1 MLKNC
6 CFNCAIASLT
16 FTFGYPVELICL
28 FSQGKGS
35 GIAPVDFIAASKSRS
50 LVSASATPFIDA
62 FIPVDIEALYLSSLP
77 TGKVPRI

>member
-6 CFNCAIASLT
+6 CFNFAIASRT

-35 GIAPVDFIAASKSRS
+35 GIAPVFFTAASKSIS
-50 LVSASATPFIDA
+50 LVSASDTPYTDA
-62 FIPVDIEALYLSSLP
+62 GIEVLILILPLS
-77 TGKVPRI
+77 GKVPLI